1 MERKEVR
8 EGELGGRHVGLGVG
22 VVICFSFCSAFVR
35 SLRLGGQRPVVR
47 MDVFLWRMIH
57 SVKVKREARK
67 VSMAPQH

>member
-47 MDVFLWRMIH
+47 MDVSIVPSQWLSTAEDCW
-57 SVKVKREARK
+57 
-67 VSMAPQH
+67 